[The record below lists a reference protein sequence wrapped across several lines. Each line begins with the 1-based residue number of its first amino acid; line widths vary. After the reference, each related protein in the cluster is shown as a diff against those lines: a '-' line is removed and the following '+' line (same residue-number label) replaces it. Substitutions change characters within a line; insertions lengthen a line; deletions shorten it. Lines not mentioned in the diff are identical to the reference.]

1 MKNIKKLSFAI
12 ITAFVL
18 VGSFGM
24 YKIALAVRG
33 EGTAT
38 IAKDGSTQGGGVTVV
53 QSTSHT
59 YTVVLTVGASG
70 ITANAENP
78 TFTIPTGF
86 TTPDATYVANAELVV
101 ADGNWSVIGGGT
113 CLVESP
119 VAGLTKAVG
128 QVITVDVSTMCT
140 VDPVEG
146 IITLTYKGTSA
157 TVGVT
162 SVDVG
167 VNDVIS
173 STPVKSISLA
183 PNNATLPTI
192 TVTAAS
198 ATLIVKKVV
207 NNDNGGTLA
216 VEDFS
221 FSVNGDPTQSFEVD
235 GQNDLSVDAGTYNI
249 TEPATAGYTTSY
261 DNCSDLDI
269 PGGGSETC
277 TITNDDTAQAVSDD
291 DEEDDTA
298 QAVSDDD
305 EEDENNEDKDVAI
318 KVTKKANP
326 SSLSGPGTVIYT
338 YKVTNEGNVALKNV
352 SVKDDKCS
360 PVKYV
365 SGDSNHNSKLGVKEV
380 WKYTCTKTVS
390 TTETNRATARGTNGL
405 TVFDH
410 AKSTVAVSAVPGFP
424 NTGIGPDDK
433 SSVPWNIII
442 SIGIFIAS
450 FLFYSYLARK
460 KLAI

>member
-86 TTPDATYVANAELVV
+86 TTPDVTYVANAGLVV

-183 PNNATLPTI
+183 PNNATLPAI

-198 ATLIVKKVV
+198 ATPNVIKHV
-207 NNDNGGTLA
+207 
-216 VEDFS
+216 
-221 FSVNGDPTQSFEVD
+221 
-235 GQNDLSVDAGTYNI
+235 I
-249 TEPATAGYTTSY
+249 
-261 DNCSDLDI
+261 
-269 PGGGSETC
+269 
-277 TITNDDTAQAVSDD
+277 NDDTAQAVSDD
-291 DEEDDTA
+291 DED
-298 QAVSDDD
+298 
-305 EEDENNEDKDVAI
+305 NEGKDVAI

-365 SGDSNHNSKLGVKEV
+365 SGDSNRNSKLGVKEV
-380 WKYTCTKTVS
+380 WKYTCTKKVF
-390 TTETNRATARGTNGL
+390 TTETNRATARGTNGS

-410 AKSTVAVSAVPGFP
+410 AKVSVVVSAIPGFP
-424 NTGIGPDDK
+424 NAGIGSDDK